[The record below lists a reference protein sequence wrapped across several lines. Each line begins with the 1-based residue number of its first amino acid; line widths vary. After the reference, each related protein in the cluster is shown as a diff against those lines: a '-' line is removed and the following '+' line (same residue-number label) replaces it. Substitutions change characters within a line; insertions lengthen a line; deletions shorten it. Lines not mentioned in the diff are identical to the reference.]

1 MQTINKKIKR
11 MNITQENTGNLTAV
25 IKIELNQ
32 NDYQDRVTKQLKGF
46 QQKANVPGF
55 RPGKVPYGM
64 VQKMYGRGI
73 KVDEINKVLSEELE
87 KYITENKIDTLGSPL
102 MSEEKNSNIDW
113 ETQDDFVFYFDIAMQ
128 PEVNID
134 LEAIKVD
141 QFRIKADEKMI
152 DQFVLD
158 IQKRHGHAH
167 SHDEAQEN
175 DIIHADAEELDETMN
190 VKENGIKTKASFAV
204 EKITDNDIKATVI
217 GLKKDDIIDID
228 MLKAFGSAEE
238 VGRIMNIKNDSD
250 AISSTFR
257 LKALE
262 ISHLHEAE
270 LNEEL
275 FKKVYPEDNILT
287 IEAFRQRIADE
298 AEVYYVKESDQ
309 KLLGDV
315 ITKLIEETKVELPI
329 AFLKRWLLESNR
341 NKITEEQLE
350 ADFGAYERSL
360 KWQMIENKLISS
372 NNIHVADAEV
382 KAYIKEFI
390 LGQYFPKSE
399 DEEQDKRLDSIV
411 ETIMKNEKE
420 VKRIYDEMYDKKMI
434 ELFKDKVNT
443 NPKDITFEEFVK
455 LADHKH
461 K

>member
-1 MQTINKKIKR
+1 
-11 MNITQENTGNLTAV
+11 MNITQENTSNLTAT

-32 NDYQDRVTKQLKGF
+32 NDYQDKVTKQLKEF

-55 RPGKVPYGM
+55 RPGKVPFGM
-64 VQKMYGRGI
+64 VQKMYGKGVRA
-73 KVDEINKVLSEELE
+73 DEINKVLSEILE
-87 KYITENKIDTLGSPL
+87 KYISENKIDTLGSPL
-102 MSEEKNSNIDW
+102 MSEEKNANIDW
-113 ETQDDFVFYFDIAMQ
+113 ENQNDFEFFFDIAMQ
-128 PEVNID
+128 PEIKIN
-134 LEAIKVD
+134 LETIKVD
-141 QFRIKADEKMI
+141 KFNIKADEKMI

-167 SHDEAQEN
+167 SHEEAQEN
-175 DIIHADAEELDETMN
+175 DIIHADAEELDENMN
-190 VKENGIKTKASFAV
+190 VKENGINTKASFAV
-204 EKITDNDIKATVI
+204 EKIVDKDIKATII

-228 MLKAFGSAEE
+228 MLKAFGSEEE
-238 VGRIMNIKNDSD
+238 VGRIMNIKNDSE
-250 AISSTFR
+250 AIKSTYR

-275 FKKVYPEDNILT
+275 FLKVYPQNEIKT
-287 IEAFRQRIADE
+287 IEEFRNRIAEE
-298 AEVYYVKESDQ
+298 AEAYYVKESDQ

-315 ITKLIEETKVELPI
+315 IGKLIEETSVELP
-329 AFLKRWLLESNR
+329 AEFLKRWLLESNR
-341 NKITEEQLE
+341 NKITIEQLE

-360 KWQMIENKLISS
+360 KWQLIENKLITE
-372 NNIHVADAEV
+372 NNINVSDEEV

-411 ETIMKNEKE
+411 DTIMKNEKE

-434 ELFKDKVNT
+434 ELFKGKVNA
-443 NPKDITFEEFVK
+443 NAKNITFEEFVK
-455 LADHKH
+455 LVEHK
-461 K
+461 

>member
-1 MQTINKKIKR
+1 
-11 MNITQENTGNLTAV
+11 MNITQENTGNLTAT

-32 NDYQDRVTKQLKGF
+32 NDYQDKVTKQLKEF

-55 RPGKVPYGM
+55 RPGKVPFGM
-64 VQKMYGRGI
+64 VQKMYGKGVRA
-73 KVDEINKVLSEELE
+73 DEINKVLSETLE
-87 KYITENKIDTLGSPL
+87 KYISENKIDTLGSPL
-102 MSEEKNSNIDW
+102 MSEEKNANIDW
-113 ETQDDFVFYFDIAMQ
+113 ENQNDFEFFFDIAIQ
-128 PEVNID
+128 PEIKIN
-134 LEAIKVD
+134 LETIKVD
-141 QFRIKADEKMI
+141 KFNIKADEKMI
-152 DQFVLD
+152 DQFVVD

-175 DIIHADAEELDETMN
+175 DIIHADSEELDENMN
-190 VKENGIKTKASFAV
+190 VKENGINTKASFAV
-204 EKITDNDIKATVI
+204 EKIIDKDIKAKII

-228 MLKAFGSAEE
+228 MLKAFGSEEE
-238 VGRIMNIKNDSD
+238 VGRIMNIKNDSE
-250 AISSTFR
+250 AIKSTYR

-275 FKKVYPEDNILT
+275 FLKVYPQNEIKT
-287 IEAFRQRIADE
+287 IEEFRNRIAEE
-298 AEVYYVKESDQ
+298 AEAYYVKESDQ

-315 ITKLIEETKVELPI
+315 IGKLIEETSVELPTE
-329 AFLKRWLLESNR
+329 FLKRWLLESNR
-341 NKITEEQLE
+341 NKITIEQLE

-360 KWQMIENKLISS
+360 KWQLIENKLITE
-372 NNIHVADAEV
+372 NNINVSDEEV

-411 ETIMKNEKE
+411 DTIMKNEKE

-434 ELFKDKVNT
+434 ELFKDKVIT
-443 NPKDITFEEFVK
+443 NAKNITFEEFVK
-455 LADHKH
+455 LVERK
-461 K
+461 